1 MAAAMVRFDPRL
13 PWALTSFNVALL
25 VAFVALLLRL
35 AFTNHVTV
43 R

>member
-1 MAAAMVRFDPRL
+1 MAAAMVRFDPL